1 MHHNTK
7 QGLIFLAFLIACG
20 GGIAAFIL
28 LRNSHNKHPHSGK
41 REMAGMDPYNIYARS
56 LPTNTLTTRHIV
68 LETSES
74 PKAHPSHTNY
84 SASAHYRN
92 RHRSFTPETNLGD
105 SGSQFVTIP
114 TTTATSAS
122 VQPLSTSTTSSASSI
137 DIYSS
142 FTVGPL
148 STLSAAA
155 GFQNSAASSSDPI
168 SEAGLVSTTPSSPQ
182 PLATTGTIF
191 ASFEVEVMKCGAGT
205 KRAEG

>member
-7 QGLIFLAFLIACG
+7 QGLIFFAFLIACG

-41 REMAGMDPYNIYARS
+41 RAMAGTNSYNIYARS
-56 LPTNTLTTRHIV
+56 LPINTLTTRHIV
-68 LETSES
+68 LEKSES
-74 PKAHPSHTNY
+74 PQVHPSHTHH
-84 SASAHYRN
+84 STSAHYRN

-105 SGSQFVTIP
+105 IDSQFVTIP
-114 TTTATSAS
+114 TATATSAS
-122 VQPLSTSTTSSASSI
+122 VQPLLTSTSSSAI

-142 FTVGPL
+142 FTVETP

-168 SEAGLVSTTPSSPQ
+168 SEVGLVSTTPSNT
-182 PLATTGTIF
+182 AMF
-191 ASFEVEVMKCGAGT
+191 ANFEAEVMKYGAGT
-205 KRAEG
+205 MD